1 MGGLGSSSE
10 QQYSLRWNDFHSSI
24 LSSFRHL
31 RDEEDFVDVTLA
43 CDGCSFTAHKVV
55 LSACSPYF
63 RTLLKANPCQ
73 HPIVILRDVREQDME
88 ALLRFMYNGEV
99 HIGQEQLTDFLKTA
113 QTLQVRG
120 LADVPTK
127 EQQKLLTVSKNY
139 FFFIIIFLIFD
150 CMRF

>member
-1 MGGLGSSSE
+1 M
-10 QQYSLRWNDFHSSI
+10 DFT
-24 LSSFRHL
+24 LHL
-31 RDEEDFVDVTLA
+31 ELYLIVSRIVYL
-43 CDGCSFTAHKVV
+43 
-55 LSACSPYF
+55 YF
-63 RTLLKANPCQ
+63 FQANPCQ

-127 EQQKLLTVSKNY
+127 DHQKLLPVSS
-139 FFFIIIFLIFD
+139 
-150 CMRF
+150 

>member
-1 MGGLGSSSE
+1 MQAYCIISFFILLRALD
-10 QQYSLRWNDFHSSI
+10 QSLLI
-24 LSSFRHL
+24 LSQIIKWISHASL
-31 RDEEDFVDVTLA
+31 GTLSNIVSYSTYIFVL
-43 CDGCSFTAHKVV
+43 FQ
-55 LSACSPYF
+55 
-63 RTLLKANPCQ
+63 ANPCQ

-127 EQQKLLTVSKNY
+127 DHQKLLPVSTQLVTACTLLSFY
-139 FFFIIIFLIFD
+139 LIGA
-150 CMRF
+150 